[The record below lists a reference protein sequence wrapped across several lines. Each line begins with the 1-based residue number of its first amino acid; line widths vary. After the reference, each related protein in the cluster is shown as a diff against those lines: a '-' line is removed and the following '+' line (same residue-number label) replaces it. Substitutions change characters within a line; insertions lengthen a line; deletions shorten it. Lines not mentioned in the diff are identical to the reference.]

1 MISVDLEMSGIYP
14 AENGIWQIG
23 AYDLE
28 SKKEFLDECRIDDE
42 DKIEKGALIVTGKT
56 EKELR
61 DQNKQSQKELLE
73 KFFKWVE
80 DKKIKNMLCQ
90 NCLDYAFLIVKA
102 RKYGL
107 KVSFHYRMFDL
118 HSIAQLRYYQK
129 NGKFSIDKDHSNM
142 NLKSILEFCG
152 LKDDRIQMEGGKVVQ
167 EGKPHNALEDAKLN
181 AKCFKVLI
189 GDKK

>member
-61 DQNKQSQKELLE
+61 AAITLNAIKVDLIGITAEAVNLSSGRDNTMIIVLVVVLISVNVGWFVYFKRKE
-73 KFFKWVE
+73 
-80 DKKIKNMLCQ
+80 KIK
-90 NCLDYAFLIVKA
+90 
-102 RKYGL
+102 
-107 KVSFHYRMFDL
+107 
-118 HSIAQLRYYQK
+118 AQTQGNHEQK
-129 NGKFSIDKDHSNM
+129 
-142 NLKSILEFCG
+142 
-152 LKDDRIQMEGGKVVQ
+152 
-167 EGKPHNALEDAKLN
+167 
-181 AKCFKVLI
+181 
-189 GDKK
+189 